1 MDDGLDSTQTSI
13 ELSKLVSEVK
23 TQVTDEKINFEE
35 QNFFTHVGVRPLHL

>member
-1 MDDGLDSTQTSI
+1 MDDGLDLTQTSI

-35 QNFFTHVGVRPLHL
+35 QNLFTHVGAHPFH

>member
-23 TQVTDEKINFEE
+23 TQVTDEKIIFEE
-35 QNFFTHVGVRPLHL
+35 QNFFTHVGVHPFH

>member
-13 ELSKLVSEVK
+13 ELSKLVSEVE

-35 QNFFTHVGVRPLHL
+35 QIFFTHVGVRPFHL

>member
-23 TQVTDEKINFEE
+23 TQVTDEKINFEV
-35 QNFFTHVGVRPLHL
+35 QFFFTHVDVRPFHL

>member
-23 TQVTDEKINFEE
+23 TQVTDEKINFKERM
-35 QNFFTHVGVRPLHL
+35 FFTHVGMRPFHL